1 MAKIVLNFVVSNSSA
16 LKKHLINYDI
26 YLRKYSKDKNS
37 LNIESNL
44 ENLIR
49 QLGKSLCFKSSS
61 FLALIQELLE
71 VSQLFCGVVPD

>member
-16 LKKHLINYDI
+16 LKKHLINYNI

-44 ENLIR
+44 EKI
-49 QLGKSLCFKSSS
+49 SSDS
-61 FLALIQELLE
+61 WARVY
-71 VSQLFCGVVPD
+71 VSRVPVF